1 MTSDTDAARRLL
13 ARHNPAPPDEFRDAP
28 LDDRAEAALQD
39 LLTTSRVPADQPT
52 LPSRRPVRRVPALT
66 AGLVALIVAAVTGV
80 AGTIGIPGIGSGGS
94 AYATTPDPLLLPD
107 GPGKPAG
114 PALERLAEVAADQP
128 EPDLDGRYRY
138 TKIRAWYL
146 HGTSSSE
153 GTYSE
158 LEPNLVENWSAHD
171 GSGRSIEIDEDG
183 RSEQTYSPGE
193 GAPLFDAGKLS
204 TDPEALTR
212 QLLARDEP
220 SGQPDNPEIPDDI
233 EFVRSLQ
240 TLLHHQGVVRPEL
253 QAALWEALSTKGLTN
268 YGTVTDRGGR
278 DGIAFALDDHYEHG
292 HTRYLL
298 VVDPDTGRPLSS
310 EEVAITGSEVLNVR
324 FPAVLSYEVY
334 LEAGTVDSTHQRPTS
349 G

>member
-1 MTSDTDAARRLL
+1 M
-13 ARHNPAPPDEFRDAP
+13 
-28 LDDRAEAALQD
+28 
-39 LLTTSRVPADQPT
+39 
-52 LPSRRPVRRVPALT
+52 
-66 AGLVALIVAAVTGV
+66 VAAVAGV
-80 AGTIGIPGIGSGGS
+80 AGTIGIPGLGSGDS
-94 AYATTPDPLLLPD
+94 AYAATPDPLLLPD

-128 EPDLDGRYRY
+128 APDLDGRYRY

-146 HGTSSSE
+146 NSAISSE
-153 GTYSE
+153 GTHSE
-158 LEPNLVENWSAHD
+158 LEPKLVENWRARD
-171 GSGRSIEIDEDG
+171 GSGRSIEIDDDG
-183 RSEQTYSPGE
+183 RSEHTYSAGE
-193 GAPLFDAGKLS
+193 GAPLVDAGKLS
-204 TDPEALTR
+204 TDPQVLTR

-220 SGQPDNPEIPDDI
+220 SGQPDNPGIPDDI

-253 QAALWEALSTKGLTN
+253 QAALWEALSTRGLTN

-278 DGIAFALDDHYEHG
+278 DGIAFALDDHREPG

-310 EEVAITGSEVLNVR
+310 EVVAITGSEVLNVR

-334 LEAGTVDSTHQRPTS
+334 LEAGAVASTHQRPTN
-349 G
+349 GTP